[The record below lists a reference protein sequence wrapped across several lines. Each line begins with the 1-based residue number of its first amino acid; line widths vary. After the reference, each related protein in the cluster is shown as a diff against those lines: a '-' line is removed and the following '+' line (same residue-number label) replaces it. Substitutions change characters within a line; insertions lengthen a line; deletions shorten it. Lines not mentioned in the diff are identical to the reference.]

1 MLQKRVLPVLLLQK
15 GGLVKTTKFKHPL
28 YIGDPINAVKIFND
42 KEADELV
49 ILDIDAG
56 KTGKGPDYDLLERI
70 AGEAFM
76 PLAYGG
82 AVQNR
87 DQVKRLIRMGFEK
100 IILNTAL
107 HTTPGILEEL
117 SGEFALSSFVAGVDV
132 KSNLFGKY
140 EVYSHAGTKKVP
152 GQLLD
157 ICQRFQAEG
166 AGELLIHSIDR
177 DGTMKGYDLNLVQT
191 VSSHL
196 SIPVIACGGAG
207 KLEHITEAHQKTN
220 AAAFAAG
227 SMFVFHG
234 PHKAVLISYPSYT
247 KLREVLEE
255 D

>member
-15 GGLVKTTKFKHPL
+15 GGLVKTTKFKQPV
-28 YIGDPINAVKIFND
+28 YIGDPINAVRIFND

-56 KTGKGPDYDLLERI
+56 KTGKEPDYDLLERI

-87 DQVKRLIRMGFEK
+87 EQVKRLLRMGFEK

-107 HTTPGILEEL
+107 HTKPGILKEL
-117 SGEFALSSFVAGVDV
+117 SQEFALSTFVAGVDV
-132 KSNLFGKY
+132 KSNLFAKY
-140 EVYSHAGTKKVP
+140 EVYSHAGTKKVA

-157 ICQRFQAEG
+157 ICKRLEEEG

-177 DGTMKGYDLNLVQT
+177 DGTMKGYDINLVQT

-234 PHKAVLISYPSYT
+234 PHKAVLISYPSYS
-247 KLREVLEE
+247 KLREVLR
-255 D
+255 